1 MIANG
6 KGLSN
11 KGKAVIISGI
21 CFIGLI
27 LFLLVRFFFS
37 GEEDIFDP
45 DKKDI
50 SILQEYR
57 LVITANQRRPLIA
70 DVATSLYHCTNL
82 AELEA
87 MFEVYDFSNSVK
99 KQLTADFAGGIEVPL
114 IETIEA
120 DEIGYS
126 IDFET
131 GNIEYCVTIRM
142 YENGQNLGRYTLF
155 LTVNKDLEII
165 YFRGY

>member
-1 MIANG
+1 
-6 KGLSN
+6 
-11 KGKAVIISGI
+11 
-21 CFIGLI
+21 
-27 LFLLVRFFFS
+27 
-37 GEEDIFDP
+37 
-45 DKKDI
+45 
-50 SILQEYR
+50 
-57 LVITANQRRPLIA
+57 
-70 DVATSLYHCTNL
+70 
-82 AELEA
+82 
-87 MFEVYDFSNSVK
+87 
-99 KQLTADFAGGIEVPL
+99 LTADFAGGIEVPL